1 MNTIPSLSSDELTLW
16 LVFFIILIL
25 AWNWP
30 YKE

>member
-1 MNTIPSLSSDELTLW
+1 MNTIASLSSDELTLW

-30 YKE
+30 HKE